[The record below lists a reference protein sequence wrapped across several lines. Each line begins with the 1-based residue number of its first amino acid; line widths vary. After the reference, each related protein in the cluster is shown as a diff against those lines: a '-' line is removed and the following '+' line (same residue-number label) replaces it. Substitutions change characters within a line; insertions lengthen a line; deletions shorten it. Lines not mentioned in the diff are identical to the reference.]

1 MIWKY
6 LSVYTDTVCHLY
18 TKTGMTYTN
27 LDSTELRLTLKRC
40 DTAKHVSTD

>member
-6 LSVYTDTVCHLY
+6 LSVYTDTVCHSY

-27 LDSTELRLTLKRC
+27 LDSTATTYAEEM
-40 DTAKHVSTD
+40 